1 MKSTAMQD
9 VWMRVRV
16 RVVAELKPTEDP
28 EKVTRALAKL
38 FPTIR
43 FEIKALGQ
51 RQVIEGESEEL
62 GSLSYLKENLRR
74 RKVRAAAER
83 IMRGFS
89 GEKLVHF
96 MLSKQ
101 AAYVGTASL
110 LELDELPEIG
120 WIDVFIET
128 DEPEE
133 VIRWLTE
140 R

>member
-1 MKSTAMQD
+1 
-9 VWMRVRV
+9 
-16 RVVAELKPTEDP
+16 
-28 EKVTRALAKL
+28 
-38 FPTIR
+38 
-43 FEIKALGQ
+43 
-51 RQVIEGESEEL
+51 
-62 GSLSYLKENLRR
+62 
-74 RKVRAAAER
+74 VRAAAER

-120 WIDVFIET
+120 WIDVFVET
-128 DEPEE
+128 EEPEE

>member
-1 MKSTAMQD
+1 M
-9 VWMRVRV
+9 
-16 RVVAELKPTEDP
+16 VAELRPTEDP
-28 EKVTRALAKL
+28 DKVMRALSKL
-38 FPTIR
+38 FPTMR
-43 FEIKALGQ
+43 FELRSLGQ
-51 RQVIEGESEEL
+51 RQVIEGESDQI
-62 GSLSYLKENLRR
+62 GALSYLKENLRR
-74 RKVRAAAER
+74 RRVRATAER

-89 GEKLVHF
+89 GENLVHF

-120 WIDVFIET
+120 WIDVFVET
-128 DEPEE
+128 ENAEE

>member
-1 MKSTAMQD
+1 LKCG
-9 VWMRVRV
+9 MRVRV
-16 RVVAELKPTEDP
+16 RVVAELKSTEDP
-28 EKVTRALAKL
+28 EKVMRALTKL

-43 FEIKALGQ
+43 FELKSVGQ
-51 RQVIEGESEEL
+51 RQLIEGESEEL

-74 RKVRAAAER
+74 RRVRAAAER

-120 WIDVFIET
+120 WIDVFVET
-128 DEPEE
+128 EEPEE

>member
-1 MKSTAMQD
+1 M
-9 VWMRVRV
+9 
-16 RVVAELKPTEDP
+16 VAELRSTEDP
-28 EKVTRALAKL
+28 EKVTRALSKL
-38 FPTIR
+38 FPSLR
-43 FEIKALGQ
+43 FELKSFGQ
-51 RQVIEGESEEL
+51 RQVIEGESDQI
-62 GSLSYLKENLRR
+62 GALSYLKENLRR

-83 IMRGFS
+83 IMRSFS
-89 GEKLVHF
+89 GGNLVHF

-120 WIDVFIET
+120 WIDVFVEAE
-128 DEPEE
+128 DAEE

>member
-1 MKSTAMQD
+1 M
-9 VWMRVRV
+9 RV
-16 RVVAELKPTEDP
+16 RVVAELRSTEDP
-28 EKVTRALAKL
+28 EKVTRALSKL
-38 FPTIR
+38 FPSLR
-43 FEIKALGQ
+43 FELKSFGQ
-51 RQVIEGESEEL
+51 RQVIEGESDQI
-62 GSLSYLKENLRR
+62 GALSYLKENLRR

-83 IMRGFS
+83 IMRSFS
-89 GEKLVHF
+89 GGNLVHF

-120 WIDVFIET
+120 WIDVFVEAE
-128 DEPEE
+128 DAEE

>member
-1 MKSTAMQD
+1 
-9 VWMRVRV
+9 MRVRV
-16 RVVAELKPTEDP
+16 RVVAELKSTEDP
-28 EKVTRALAKL
+28 EKVMRALTKL

-43 FEIKALGQ
+43 FELKSVGQ
-51 RQVIEGESEEL
+51 RQFIEGESEEL

-89 GEKLVHF
+89 GEKLVRF

-120 WIDVFIET
+120 WIDVFVET
-128 DEPEE
+128 EEPEE

>member
-1 MKSTAMQD
+1 
-9 VWMRVRV
+9 MRVRV
-16 RVVAELKPTEDP
+16 KVVAELKSTEDQ
-28 EKVTRALAKL
+28 EKVMRALTKL

-43 FEIKALGQ
+43 FEPKSVGQ
-51 RQVIEGESEEL
+51 RQLIEGESEEL

-120 WIDVFIET
+120 WIDVFVET
-128 DEPEE
+128 EEPEE